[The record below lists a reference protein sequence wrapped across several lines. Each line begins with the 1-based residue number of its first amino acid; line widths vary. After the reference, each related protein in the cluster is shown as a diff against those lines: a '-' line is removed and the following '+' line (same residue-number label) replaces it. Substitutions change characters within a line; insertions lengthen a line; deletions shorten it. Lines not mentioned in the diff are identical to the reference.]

1 MLDSIKDTGVSV
13 LPISEHQIREA
24 LIHNCG
30 ICVERIPDRIAADV
44 AQKLALVVA
53 RKLSIDDA
61 FKPLE
66 VTGASRERVIYCLE
80 GLLLR
85 DGLI

>member
-1 MLDSIKDTGVSV
+1 MLDSVKGTGVSV

-30 ICVERIPDRIAADV
+30 ICVESISNPIAADV
-44 AQKLALVVA
+44 AQRLALVVA

-61 FKPLE
+61 FEPLE

-85 DGLI
+85 DRLI